1 MNGIYILKTCKLLCS
16 RHHWNIFACV
26 SKLKSIRQLRMPVCQ
41 NRNVS
46 EWCTTIK
53 IKNWSNNL
61 MKNSNLWSKLNL
73 HIGNLQKNMFKTYL
87 DYIWLFLTTEIMKMS
102 ENVSLSEWQ
111 FIRMTYND
119 KDEKLVKKLAGK
131 GCLMTLMASKY

>member
-1 MNGIYILKTCKLLCS
+1 
-16 RHHWNIFACV
+16 
-26 SKLKSIRQLRMPVCQ
+26 
-41 NRNVS
+41 
-46 EWCTTIK
+46 
-53 IKNWSNNL
+53 
-61 MKNSNLWSKLNL
+61 
-73 HIGNLQKNMFKTYL
+73 
-87 DYIWLFLTTEIMKMS
+87 MS